1 MIAQKEM
8 GFPLACNQLNAVKS
22 SYSHK
27 LTFVTGGPGTGKTTI
42 LKAVLSV
49 NRQLG
54 GGKVLLMAR
63 PDWQQDAWQKV
74 PDTREPPLYTVLW
87 V

>member
-54 GGKVLLMAR
+54 GG
-63 PDWQQDAWQKV
+63 
-74 PDTREPPLYTVLW
+74 
-87 V
+87 